1 MGADPERLL
10 ETALREADWDG
21 FKARQR
27 AAKKRGLLRGIGLA
41 LFIEPSGAV
50 GKEQIE
56 IRIESGGRLAMFSNA
71 GPSGQELETV
81 FPAIVAKILGYEED
95 KIDLRY
101 NDVTMPKMLGT
112 GTFGSRSLISHG
124 GALANGA
131 KEIVEKGRKL
141 AAEELEAEVG
151 DVTFQDGTY
160 KVTGTDL
167 SVTLKALIEKDWGQ
181 PEHPL
186 NTNFTL
192 DTAAAFPSGAHIA
205 EVEIDPDTGDTRIA
219 SYVAV
224 DDCGVVYNHAIVE
237 GQLHGGMMQA
247 VGQVFG
253 EHIVYESNGQLVS
266 GTFMDYFMPRAHH
279 LGPIKLI
286 DSGVPSP
293 SNPLGAKGAGEA
305 GATGA
310 VPALAN
316 AVLDAL
322 KPMNVTQLE
331 MPYTPE
337 RIWRAIHHRA

>member
-1 MGADPERLL
+1 L
-10 ETALREADWDG
+10 
-21 FKARQR
+21 
-27 AAKKRGLLRGIGLA
+27 
-41 LFIEPSGAV
+41 
-50 GKEQIE
+50 
-56 IRIESGGRLAMFSNA
+56 
-71 GPSGQELETV
+71 
-81 FPAIVAKILGYEED
+81 KITRRHEEVRD
-95 KIDLRY
+95 
-101 NDVTMPKMLGT
+101 
-112 GTFGSRSLISHG
+112 
-124 GALANGA
+124 
-131 KEIVEKGRKL
+131 
-141 AAEELEAEVG
+141 
-151 DVTFQDGTY
+151 
-160 KVTGTDL
+160 
-167 SVTLKALIEKDWGQ
+167 
-181 PEHPL
+181 
-186 NTNFTL
+186 
-192 DTAAAFPSGAHIA
+192 
-205 EVEIDPDTGDTRIA
+205 GDTRIA

-310 VPALAN
+310 VPALVN